1 MLDVK
6 SLLRLKIIFYTCKIF
21 PDVGISIFAKTLI
34 VESINLCDLSAL
46 MVSSQDR
53 DPGAEP
59 DLEGDE
65 EGDGLHAVVAPVHVV
80 THEQVVSVRRLPY
93 LIK

>member
-1 MLDVK
+1 MLVVK
-6 SLLRLKIIFYTCKIF
+6 SLSRLKVTVNTCKIF
-21 PDVGISIFAKTLI
+21 PHVGISIFAKTLI

-80 THEQVVSVRRLPY
+80 AHEQVVGVRRLA
-93 LIK
+93 